1 MTWKISDD
9 KTYTH
14 ACNCIGPQRGE
25 PLCPCKMRGVIV
37 RDGRY
42 ILPEQDLGPVRDKD
56 SDEDYFRNKLNIL
69 NG

>member
-1 MTWKISDD
+1 MTWMISDD
-9 KTYTH
+9 KTHTY

-42 ILPEQDLGPVRDKD
+42 ILPEQDLDPVRDKD